1 MTSSDVPPAITEYLS
16 AIEGDRGEAVRAVFD
31 TVQAA
36 MPEGYELAE
45 WRGAPVWEI
54 PLATFP
60 KTYNGNPL
68 SYVALMAQKNYN
80 SLYLMGLFSD
90 PQSSDE
96 FREAWTGS
104 GLKLNMGKSCLRFKT
119 LADVNLDLIA
129 ETVASIT
136 VERYLDTYVRNK
148 ERLSPH

>member
-1 MTSSDVPPAITEYLS
+1 MSSAEVPAAIAEYLS
-16 AIEGDRGEAVRAVFD
+16 AIEGDRGDAVRAVFE
-31 TVQAA
+31 TVAAA

-54 PLATFP
+54 PLETFP
-60 KTYNGNPL
+60 KTYNGKPL

-90 PQSSDE
+90 PESSEE
-96 FREAWTGS
+96 FRTAWTES

-119 LADVNLDLIA
+119 LADVNLALLA